1 MDRTTDDDDDLLPTP
16 NNDFDAVIDAGQVHL
31 VALARAKQAIAEL
44 QGTVVEAGKN
54 ADAIKWVVVNEV
66 TEDAFADVPSK
77 TPQFR
82 FSSRSNDGFGCQ
94 GMLISEIFEDLL
106 PGGREETLERLE
118 YLNKKLEFVINPV
131 RKANHTR
138 TIKLISHGEFLTFL
152 GIMLGAIQCSVKGV
166 DLWMKS
172 SDDLRKT
179 LSDMPDFGK
188 YMSLWRFKEIRSVI
202 PKMMQSETAKDN
214 GDDWWEFTTY
224 VSSFNR
230 TRTEIVFLDGSTM
243 VLDESMSAF
252 VPRYVYNLIVVFF
265 IFILY
270 LNYNIITPCLV
281 LTCFLIFIV
290 AQPQLAPF
298 QTFHSF
304 LGNLSLW
311 GQSLKTLFVLRVGS
325 CCGWKYK
332 KARYA

>member
-1 MDRTTDDDDDLLPTP
+1 
-16 NNDFDAVIDAGQVHL
+16 
-31 VALARAKQAIAEL
+31 
-44 QGTVVEAGKN
+44 
-54 ADAIKWVVVNEV
+54 
-66 TEDAFADVPSK
+66 
-77 TPQFR
+77 
-82 FSSRSNDGFGCQ
+82 
-94 GMLISEIFEDLL
+94 
-106 PGGREETLERLE
+106 
-118 YLNKKLEFVINPV
+118 
-131 RKANHTR
+131 
-138 TIKLISHGEFLTFL
+138 
-152 GIMLGAIQCSVKGV
+152 
-166 DLWMKS
+166 
-172 SDDLRKT
+172 
-179 LSDMPDFGK
+179 
-188 YMSLWRFKEIRSVI
+188 
-202 PKMMQSETAKDN
+202 MQIETAKDN

-304 LGNLSLW
+304 LGNLNLW